1 MRITTAVTITRINNY
16 WTRLITLDEKLDLHA
31 SNSSCNPPI
40 GAFATDTMLLGTS
53 YAIFSS
59 CNKTVKL
66 LVFSVRD
73 IAVPFYSILAQSTSI
88 IGIGKDTFQ
97 IRFTGGFRPMR
108 DEEMFWIKNVVV

>member
-1 MRITTAVTITRINNY
+1 MRITIAVTITTINNY
-16 WTRLITLDEKLDLHA
+16 WKRLITLDEKLDLHV

-40 GAFATDTMLLGTS
+40 DAFDTDTMLLGTS

-73 IAVPFYSILAQSTSI
+73 IAVPLLFDISTMDI
-88 IGIGKDTFQ
+88 
-97 IRFTGGFRPMR
+97 
-108 DEEMFWIKNVVV
+108 NY